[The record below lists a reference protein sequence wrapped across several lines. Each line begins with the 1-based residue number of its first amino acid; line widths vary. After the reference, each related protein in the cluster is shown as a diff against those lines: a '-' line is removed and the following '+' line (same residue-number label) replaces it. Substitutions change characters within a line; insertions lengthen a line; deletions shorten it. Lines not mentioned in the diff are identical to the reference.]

1 VLKGCVAPERN
12 LSDGRFINMINL
24 HKFNAMKNKT
34 FFWIFI
40 FSMIITTGL
49 QSCQDESYVTYTAN
63 VPVYMSYEDLRK
75 SVKVETPVELVNPG
89 KIYFKDNVIYI
100 NEYRKGIHVI
110 DNSNPSAPVIKGFIN
125 IPGNVDIAIRNNL
138 LFADSYIDLVVLD
151 ISDIN
156 NVKEVSRTQKIFEY
170 YLPEYDTKYE
180 VAPIDQEKGV
190 VVDWEVKKTRQ
201 RIDQQPIYYPVYN
214 KWNYAEDMLTNAA
227 VNTSGS
233 SQTSGSNS
241 FGIGGSMSRFGQ
253 YDQYFFVLTQN
264 LLRTFEVKTDGSLI
278 RKDSVYVNGGMET
291 MFILNNTMFL
301 GSTSAMYVYDL
312 SNLPSVKYLSEFT
325 HFRSCDPVIADDK
338 FAYVTLKVGGNC
350 GRGQNLLEVFDITNL
365 KNPVLKNSYQMS
377 GPQGLGK
384 DDEILFVCDG
394 DAGLKVF
401 DASQP
406 DIQLPRLAT
415 FNAINAYDVIPVNN
429 NLFLI
434 GKDGFYQYDY
444 SDLKNI
450 VLLSKIGIQP
460 TTE

>member
-1 VLKGCVAPERN
+1 
-12 LSDGRFINMINL
+12 
-24 HKFNAMKNKT
+24 MKNKT
-34 FFWIFI
+34 I
-40 FSMIITTGL
+40 FSTIILSLVIMTGL
-49 QSCQDESYVTYTAN
+49 LSCQDESYVTYTAN

-75 SVKVETPVELVNPG
+75 SVKVETSVELVNPG
-89 KIYFKDNVIYI
+89 KIYFKGNIIYI

-110 DNSNPSAPVIKGFIN
+110 DNTNPSNPVKIGFIK
-125 IPGNVDIAIRNNL
+125 IPGNVDIAIRDNL
-138 LFADSYIDLVVLD
+138 LFADSYIDLIVLD
-151 ISDIN
+151 ITDIH
-156 NVKEVSRTQKIFEY
+156 NVKEVSRTEKIFEY
-170 YLPEYDTKYE
+170 YLPEYDTKFE
-180 VAPIDQEKGV
+180 VVPIDQEKGV

-201 RIDQQPIYYPVYN
+201 RINTQPIYYPVYSN
-214 KWNYAEDMLTNAA
+214 WNYAEDMVLFSANKTGG
-227 VNTSGS
+227 V
-233 SQTSGSNS
+233 SQPTGSNS

-253 YDQYFFVLTQN
+253 YDKYFFVLTQN
-264 LLRTFEVKTDGSLI
+264 LLRTFEVKTDGSLT

-291 MFILNNTMFL
+291 MFILNKTMFL
-301 GSTSAMYVYDL
+301 GSTSAMYIYDL
-312 SNLPSVKYLSEFT
+312 SNLPKVNYLSEFT
-325 HFRSCDPVIADDK
+325 HFRSCDPIIADDK

-365 KNPVLKNSYQMS
+365 KNPVLKNSYQMT

-384 DDEILFVCDG
+384 DDDILFVCDG

-415 FNAINAYDVIPVNN
+415 FNAINAYDVIPVNG

-450 VLLSKIGIQP
+450 VLLSKIEIIP
-460 TTE
+460 ADK

>member
-1 VLKGCVAPERN
+1 MSNKNYFSSIILTLIIVA
-12 LSDGRFINMINL
+12 
-24 HKFNAMKNKT
+24 
-34 FFWIFI
+34 
-40 FSMIITTGL
+40 GL

-110 DNSNPSAPVIKGFIN
+110 DNTNPSNPVKVGFIN
-125 IPGNVDIAIRNNL
+125 IPGNVDIAIRDNF

-151 ISDIN
+151 ITDIH

-190 VVDWEVKKTRQ
+190 VVDWEVKETRQ
-201 RIDQQPIYYPVYN
+201 RINQQPIYYPVYN
-214 KWNYAEDMLTNAA
+214 NWMYAEDMLTNAA
-227 VNTSGS
+227 VKNNGA
-233 SQTSGSNS
+233 SQSSGSNS

-253 YDQYFFVLTQN
+253 YDKYFFVLTQN
-264 LLRTFEVKTDGSLI
+264 LLRTFEVKTDGSLT
-278 RKDSVYVNGGMET
+278 RKDSVNVNGGMET
-291 MFILNNTMFL
+291 MFILNKTMFL
-301 GSTSAMYVYDL
+301 GSTSAMYIYDL

-350 GRGQNLLEVFDITNL
+350 GRGQNLLEVFDISNL

-377 GPQGLGK
+377 SPQGLGK
-384 DDEILFVCDG
+384 DDDILFVCDG

-401 DASQP
+401 DASKP
-406 DIQLPRLAT
+406 DIQLPELAR
-415 FNAINAYDVIPVNN
+415 FSDINAYDVIPVNG

-434 GKDGFYQYDY
+434 GKDGFCQYDY

-450 VLLSKIGIQP
+450 VLLSKIEIQP
-460 TTE
+460 K